1 MDTNAIIT
9 FLACVAVLF
18 LFGRVLV
25 VPIKTILKVVVNSLL
40 GAVLI
45 YIINLI
51 GANYNFHIGINIVTA
66 LVVGILGVPG
76 AGFIVIMRL
85 ITG

>member
-1 MDTNAIIT
+1 MNNNAIIT
-9 FLACVAVLF
+9 FLACVAALF
-18 LFGRVLV
+18 LFGKLLV
-25 VPIKTILKVVVNSLL
+25 VPIKTILKLVVNSLL

-51 GANYNFHIGINIVTA
+51 GANFNFHIGINIVTA
-66 LVVGILGVPG
+66 LIVGILGVPG
-76 AGFIVIMRL
+76 AGLLVILKL